1 MTLCDKEEF
10 FMAIL
15 KLKPYCRET
24 IWGGTRLRDEYHIPF
39 EGKNLAEAWVLSCHP
54 AGASIIENGPHAG
67 QTLTQYLAEQGKA
80 ALGSFGMIFE
90 DFPILIKFIDA
101 ADALSIQ
108 VHPSNYY
115 AMEHE
120 HQYGKTEMWYIM
132 DAEPGA
138 FIYYGF
144 KDTIS
149 KEELSR
155 RIRENTLQEVLNAVP
170 VEKGDCFFIPSGTLH
185 AIGKGILIAE
195 VQQNSDVTYRVY
207 DYARRD
213 VQGNLRELHVQKASE
228 VTKCAPPREDYNFG
242 GHLARCEYFTV
253 DRLTGNYKGQCD
265 DESFVSLLVLDGK
278 GSLSCGEESASLQK
292 GESYF
297 LPANSGA
304 YTITGT
310 CEILKTTVGTI

>member
-1 MTLCDKEEF
+1 
-10 FMAIL
+10 MAIL

-24 IWGGTRLRDEYHIPF
+24 IWGGTRLKDEYHIPF
-39 EGKNLAEAWVLSCHP
+39 EGENLAEAWVLSCHP

-67 QTLTQYLAEQGKA
+67 QTLPQYLAGQGKS

-90 DFPILIKFIDA
+90 DFPILIKLIDA

-155 RIRENTLQEVLNAVP
+155 RIQGNTLQEVLNAVP

-213 VQGNLRELHVQKASE
+213 AQGHLRELHVQKASE

-253 DRLTGNYKGQCD
+253 DRLVGHYEGQCD
-265 DESFVSLLVLDGK
+265 DESFVSLLVLDGE
-278 GSLSCGEESASLQK
+278 GSLSCGEESVSLQK

-304 YTITGT
+304 YAITGN

>member
-1 MTLCDKEEF
+1 
-10 FMAIL
+10 MAIL
-15 KLKPYCRET
+15 KLKPYCRQT
-24 IWGGTRLRDEYHIPF
+24 IWGGTRLKDEYHIPF
-39 EGKNLAEAWVLSCHP
+39 EGENLAEAWVLSCHP
-54 AGASIIENGPHAG
+54 AGASTIENGPFAG
-67 QTLTQYLAEQGKA
+67 QSLAEYVKKQGKKV
-80 ALGSFGMIFE
+80 LGSFGMIFE

-132 DAEPGA
+132 DAEPNA

-144 KDTIS
+144 KEMIG

-155 RIRENTLQEVLNAVP
+155 RIQENTLQEVLNAVP
-170 VEKGDCFFIPSGTLH
+170 VKKGDCFFIPSGTLH

-207 DYARRD
+207 DYARKD
-213 VQGNLRELHVQKASE
+213 AQGNQRELHVQKASE
-228 VTKCAPPREDYNFG
+228 VTNCVPPKEDYNFG

-253 DRLTGNYKGQCD
+253 DHLVGNYQGVCD
-265 DESFVSLLVLDGK
+265 DESFVSLLVLDGS
-278 GSLSCGEESASLQK
+278 GTLCCGDETAVLNK

-304 YTITGT
+304 YSIKGC